1 MDNTAHVMG
10 AMQAEVQSDTDLNSS
25 WCLAQ
30 PNHTQGAHLKLYD
43 FCVDRTQGTYSLLE
57 NIFQETR
64 VFDKA
69 LLL

>member
-1 MDNTAHVMG
+1 MDNTAHMMV

-30 PNHTQGAHLKLYD
+30 PNHTQGAHLKFYN
-43 FCVDRTQGTYSLLE
+43 FCVDRSQGTYSLPE

-64 VFDKA
+64 MFDKG
-69 LLL
+69 LFL